1 VKIFGTT
8 EVKYVIAGIWNSIFG
23 VVLFATLLHLF
34 EDELSYAITLGFS
47 YPISIVQ
54 SHYVQRRFVW
64 ESSYSYKKEL
74 TRFGAVYLFQ
84 FAANLTL
91 LSIAVEILGFPVLIS
106 QIVIVAILILISF
119 VINKKWTFA
128 G

>member
-1 VKIFGTT
+1 MKIFGKT
-8 EVKYVIAGIWNSIFG
+8 EVRYLIAGIWNSIFG
-23 VVLFATLLHLF
+23 VVLFATLIKYF
-34 EDELSYAITLGFS
+34 EDSLGYVIILGIS

-74 TRFGAVYLFQ
+74 SRFGAVYLFQ
-84 FAANLTL
+84 FATNLML

>member
-1 VKIFGTT
+1 MKIFGTT

>member
-54 SHYVQRRFVW
+54 SHYVQRGFVW

>member
-1 VKIFGTT
+1 MKIFGRT

-23 VVLFATLLHLF
+23 VVLFATLIHFF
-34 EDELSYAITLGFS
+34 ENVLGYAVILGIS

-74 TRFGAVYLFQ
+74 TRFGAVYFFQ
-84 FAANLTL
+84 FAANLVL
-91 LSIAVEILGFPVLIS
+91 LSIAVEIFGLPVLIS

>member
-1 VKIFGTT
+1 MKIFGTT

-23 VVLFATLLHLF
+23 VVLFATLIHLF
-34 EDELSYAITLGFS
+34 EDELGYALILGFS

-64 ESSYSYKKEL
+64 ESSYSYKREL

-91 LSIAVEILGFPVLIS
+91 LSIAVEILGFPVLIA